1 MAGVAHH
8 DDGFIWDGWVNH
20 QFALDLSLLR
30 CVAHFTRFLLY
41 AHLLIFLAASVL
53 WSMTQRFVDHSP
65 SLSITLSLSLWQCVR
80 ECGLFLYNPHILA
93 ESFMQLLATERGRCR
108 ATKCPIMRIRP
119 VALTNKF
126 EIAFK
131 EQLAI
136 RLIMQ
141 PTATAFHDTL
151 KNCFVTLMN
160 RKVGKGTESAESLQI
175 RQSERQRPVILAPF
189 CCALKTYTHI
199 PYIYV

>member
-1 MAGVAHH
+1 
-8 DDGFIWDGWVNH
+8 
-20 QFALDLSLLR
+20 
-30 CVAHFTRFLLY
+30 
-41 AHLLIFLAASVL
+41 
-53 WSMTQRFVDHSP
+53 
-65 SLSITLSLSLWQCVR
+65 
-80 ECGLFLYNPHILA
+80 
-93 ESFMQLLATERGRCR
+93 
-108 ATKCPIMRIRP
+108 MRIRP

-126 EIAFK
+126 EIRFK

-189 CCALKTYTHI
+189 CCALKTSTHI